1 MRTFVLF
8 LIGLTFGGA
17 GGFVYA
23 AANGITLDGHD
34 HASHGAVDH
43 AAMGH
48 GGGDHAAMHDTP
60 LDVAAADAPR
70 LEIAVTKDPM
80 SGYNLHVM
88 PTQFAFAPEGASKA
102 HIDGQ
107 GHAHVYANGV
117 KLGRLYGA
125 WMHLDQLPKGAVEI
139 SVTLNSNDHRPFA
152 VNGQPI
158 SATQTITVD

>member
-88 PTQFAFAPEGASKA
+88 PAKFAFAPEGASKA